1 MMYSSPS
8 NNGVFENAPQ
18 IKPEKVV
25 NANRICVFMSV
36 AGNILKTE
44 LFKSNGFSII
54 TMVSLAEYF
63 QTQIEDDR

>member
-1 MMYSSPS
+1 MYSSPS
-8 NNGVFENAPQ
+8 DNGVFENAPQ
-18 IKPEKVV
+18 IKPENLVV

>member
-1 MMYSSPS
+1 
-8 NNGVFENAPQ
+8 
-18 IKPEKVV
+18 
-25 NANRICVFMSV
+25 
-36 AGNILKTE
+36 LKTE